1 MLQMQYKVS
10 PIPPLGDDIAQ
21 TLEAFLN
28 KVGKDGWDLVSC
40 LECGR
45 DVFVFKREVQDCV
58 INILYLQRCNQDKV
72 MF

>member
-1 MLQMQYKVS
+1 MQYKVS

-45 DVFVFKREVQDCV
+45 DVFVFKREV
-58 INILYLQRCNQDKV
+58 
-72 MF
+72 